1 MTYRVI
7 FSGGAAAQYHDLPA
21 TVQDLLVA
29 RAVALADAPWDAAV
43 QPPGDDSNLR
53 EAIFGGG
60 LGLIGFHV
68 NDRDETLR
76 IFNLVWIG

>member
-1 MTYRVI
+1 MTYRVV

-21 TVQDLLVA
+21 TAQDLVVA
-29 RAVALADAPWDAAV
+29 RAVELAEEPWDATV
-43 QPPGDDSNLR
+43 LPPGDDSNLR
-53 EAIFGGG
+53 EAIFGNG

-68 NDRDETLR
+68 NDDDETVR